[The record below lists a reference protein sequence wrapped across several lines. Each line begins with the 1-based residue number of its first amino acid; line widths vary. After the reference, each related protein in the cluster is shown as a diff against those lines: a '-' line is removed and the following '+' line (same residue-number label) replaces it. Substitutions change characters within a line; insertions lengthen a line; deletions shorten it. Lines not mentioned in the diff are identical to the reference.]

1 EPTCAAAALSPSG
14 SEEASSGMRR
24 VVAALFDAFRCLV
37 RVARRHPALSSSRA
51 HVLTFSRPHVLTS
64 SRLHVF
70 TIEMDRR
77 AITGIRHG
85 TLARPP
91 ARPFTGPSA
100 GLLPPAVPAP
110 IALTIRV
117 GLG

>member
-1 EPTCAAAALSPSG
+1 MPGGILLCRL
-14 SEEASSGMRR
+14 
-24 VVAALFDAFRCLV
+24 
-37 RVARRHPALSSSRA
+37 RA
-51 HVLTFSRPHVLTS
+51 LTF

-77 AITGIRHG
+77 AITGIRHD

-100 GLLPPAVPAP
+100 GPLPLAVPAP

>member
-1 EPTCAAAALSPSG
+1 MPGGILLCRL
-14 SEEASSGMRR
+14 
-24 VVAALFDAFRCLV
+24 
-37 RVARRHPALSSSRA
+37 RA
-51 HVLTFSRPHVLTS
+51 LTFSRLHVFTS

-100 GLLPPAVPAP
+100 GPLPLAVPAP

>member
-1 EPTCAAAALSPSG
+1 MPGGILLCRL
-14 SEEASSGMRR
+14 
-24 VVAALFDAFRCLV
+24 
-37 RVARRHPALSSSRA
+37 RA
-51 HVLTFSRPHVLTS
+51 LTFSRSHVLTS

-100 GLLPPAVPAP
+100 GPLPP
-110 IALTIRV
+110 
-117 GLG
+117 

>member
-1 EPTCAAAALSPSG
+1 MPGGILLCPL
-14 SEEASSGMRR
+14 
-24 VVAALFDAFRCLV
+24 
-37 RVARRHPALSSSRA
+37 RA
-51 HVLTFSRPHVLTS
+51 LTFSRPHVLTS

-91 ARPFTGPSA
+91 ARPFTCPSA
-100 GLLPPAVPAP
+100 GPLPLAVPAP

>member
-1 EPTCAAAALSPSG
+1 MPGGILLCRL
-14 SEEASSGMRR
+14 
-24 VVAALFDAFRCLV
+24 
-37 RVARRHPALSSSRA
+37 RA
-51 HVLTFSRPHVLTS
+51 LTF

-100 GLLPPAVPAP
+100 GPLPLA
-110 IALTIRV
+110 
-117 GLG
+117 